1 MAMGDGVCMG
11 LGRAGERGVASG
23 PPLSAPNTCAAARGA
38 TALQKL
44 LLLSPPC

>member
-11 LGRAGERGVASG
+11 LGRAGERGVAS
-23 PPLSAPNTCAAARGA
+23 PLSAPNTCAAARGA